1 MTPPLLFRLFN
12 RGNSSRRFRSTLRD
26 GTGGDEFRIQAPQ
39 CRIVERDAD
48 RFAALQFECGGS
60 FESNLYGGTLG
71 KSLDH
76 SSRGLET
83 VLGSLRRA
91 DVLDPGVAHQRSKW
105 WPIASGK
112 MQSKLPD
119 RRQRGEVHHH
129 RLNWRSVGLVT

>member
-48 RFAALQFECGGS
+48 RFAALQLERGGS

-76 SSRGLET
+76 SARGLET
-83 VLGSLRRA
+83 VLGSFDRHLVVHIGKTFAEANERA
-91 DVLDPGVAHQRSKW
+91 DAF
-105 WPIASGK
+105 
-112 MQSKLPD
+112 
-119 RRQRGEVHHH
+119 
-129 RLNWRSVGLVT
+129 